1 VETRIIPI
9 LHSSPLLP
17 IPIPKLES
25 YSHSNGI
32 RIPSGNPV
40 PTVISSSELEFSWV
54 HFTGCDPCYRLRQWQ
69 IQKIVLEGA
78 NGLWG
83 LCPQWGCRGRART
96 GSVERR
102 SPPEARV
109 FNAFCVMVKAFSRM
123 PKCKKNSALYTTLW
137 VLNYAREII
146 QASKNVSVRCRWY

>member
-1 VETRIIPI
+1 MQYFENQTKIFLQSSFKVLRQLRWTGLQPNASVQPWKHGSFPFYTHP
-9 LHSSPLLP
+9 HSFPFQFPSW
-17 IPIPKLES
+17 S
-25 YSHSNGI
+25 HSHSNGI

-102 SPPEARV
+102 SPQKLEYL
-109 FNAFCVMVKAFSRM
+109 MH
-123 PKCKKNSALYTTLW
+123 
-137 VLNYAREII
+137 
-146 QASKNVSVRCRWY
+146 SV